1 MDHQLGQT
9 LISRGVITHA
19 QLQEAL
25 GVQGQQPQLRVGEIL
40 FSLGYLNFGQLDAIL
55 AEIHQDI
62 RIGQLLL
69 VREFITR
76 EELEQALLR
85 QEQSGEKLGEILIQ
99 LGACTQSQIVR
110 ILEEQRRFR
119 EGYDELRRMLRRI
132 N

>member
-9 LISRGVITHA
+9 LISRGLITQE
-19 QLQEAL
+19 QLREAL
-25 GVQGQQPQLRVGEIL
+25 GVQEQQPELRVGEIL

-55 AEIHQDI
+55 VEVHQDI

-76 EELEQALLR
+76 DELDLALLR
-85 QEQSGEKLGEILIQ
+85 QEQSGEKLGEILVK
-99 LGACTQSQIVR
+99 LGKCTESQIGRV
-110 ILEEQRRFR
+110 LEEQQRFR
-119 EGYDELRRMLRRI
+119 EGYESLWRMLKRR

>member
-9 LISRGVITHA
+9 LISRGVITQA
-19 QLQEAL
+19 QLHEAL
-25 GVQGQQPQLRVGEIL
+25 RIQEQQPQLRVGEIL
-40 FSLGYLNFGQLDAIL
+40 FSLGHLNFGQLDAIL
-55 AEIHQDI
+55 VEVHQDI

-69 VREFITR
+69 MREFITHK
-76 EELEQALLR
+76 ELEQALLR
-85 QEQSGEKLGEILIQ
+85 QEQSGEKLGEILIH

-119 EGYDELRRMLRRI
+119 EGYDELWRMLRRI

>member
-9 LISRGVITHA
+9 LISRGLITRD
-19 QLQEAL
+19 QLREAL
-25 GVQGQQPQLRVGEIL
+25 SVQEQQPQLRVGEIL

-55 AEIHQDI
+55 VEVHQDI

-69 VREFITR
+69 MREFITR
-76 EELEQALLR
+76 EELDQALLR

-99 LGACTQSQIVR
+99 LGSCTQRQIAR
-110 ILEEQRRFR
+110 ILEEQKRFR
-119 EGYDELRRMLRRI
+119 EGYDELWRMLRRI

>member
-9 LISRGVITHA
+9 LISRGLITQE
-19 QLQEAL
+19 QLREAL
-25 GVQGQQPQLRVGEIL
+25 GVQEQQPELRVGEIL

-55 AEIHQDI
+55 VEVHQDI

-76 EELEQALLR
+76 DELDLALLR
-85 QEQSGEKLGEILIQ
+85 QEQSGEKLGEILVK
-99 LGACTQSQIVR
+99 LGKCTESQIGRV
-110 ILEEQRRFR
+110 LEEQRRFR
-119 EGYDELRRMLRRI
+119 EGYESLWRMLKRR

>member
-9 LISRGVITHA
+9 LISRGVITRD
-19 QLQEAL
+19 QLSEAL
-25 GVQGQQPQLRVGEIL
+25 NVQAGQPDLRVGEIL

-55 AEIHQDI
+55 LEVHQDI

-69 VREFITR
+69 MREFITH
-76 EELEQALLR
+76 EELEQALQR

-99 LGACTQSQIVR
+99 LGSCTQRQIAR
-110 ILEEQRRFR
+110 ILEEQQRFR
-119 EGYDELRRMLRRI
+119 EGYDELWRMLRRI

>member
-9 LISRGVITHA
+9 LISRGVITRA

-25 GVQGQQPQLRVGEIL
+25 GVQEQQPQLRVGEIL
-40 FSLGYLNFGQLDAIL
+40 FSLGHLNFGQLDAIL
-55 AEIHQDI
+55 EEIHQDI

-76 EELEQALLR
+76 EELDQALLR

-99 LGACTQSQIVR
+99 LGSCTQSQIVR

-119 EGYDELRRMLRRI
+119 EGYDELWRMLRRI

>member
-9 LISRGVITHA
+9 LISRGVITRK

-25 GVQGQQPQLRVGEIL
+25 GVQEQQPQLRVGEIL

-55 AEIHQDI
+55 EEIHQDI

-76 EELEQALLR
+76 EELDQALLR

-99 LGACTQSQIVR
+99 LGSCTQSQIVR

>member
-9 LISRGVITHA
+9 LISRGVISPD
-19 QLQEAL
+19 QLQKAL
-25 GVQGQQPQLRVGEIL
+25 SVQKDQPELRVGEIL

-55 AEIHQDI
+55 EEIHQDI

-69 VREFITR
+69 MREFITR
-76 EELEQALLR
+76 EELDQALLR
-85 QEQSGEKLGEILIQ
+85 QEKSGEKLGEILVA
-99 LGACTQSQIVR
+99 LGYCTQSQIAR

-119 EGYDELRRMLRRI
+119 EGYDELWRMLRRR